1 MSLKE
6 TLGSGDEK
14 VLFVLTGSQSMRDNY
29 HSDCYVIVT
38 INWGF
43 ANQLRMRNKEC
54 IVWNEEDNPLKM
66 EISIKLRMP

>member
-1 MSLKE
+1 
-6 TLGSGDEK
+6 
-14 VLFVLTGSQSMRDNY
+14 MRDNY

-54 IVWNEEDNPLKM
+54 VVWNEEDNPFKM